1 MNDDIIDRLGKT
13 LLLMGG
19 GFGFLY
25 LMITSTQ
32 DHPRGIALMIVRTTE
47 TVARCFMYAGITVA
61 VFFIAW
67 AIFEQIKTKRR
78 HELERIEKEK
88 RVLLSRQLAEA
99 EDLKQREEKLQA
111 RIRQNKIEDERKLT
125 QQRLQF
131 EKETYLKTR
140 SAEDAAKD
148 ALKHF
153 M

>member
-32 DHPRGIALMIVRTTE
+32 DHPRGIALVIVRTTE
-47 TVARCFMYAGITVA
+47 TVAHWIMYAGITVA

-67 AIFEQIKTKRR
+67 AIFEQIKTKRQ
-78 HELERIEKEK
+78 HELERIENEK

-99 EDLKQREEKLQA
+99 EELKQREEKLQA
-111 RIRQNKIEDERKLT
+111 EIRQKQIEDERKLT
-125 QQRLQF
+125 QQRLQI
-131 EKETYLKTR
+131 EKEIYLKTR

>member
-1 MNDDIIDRLGKT
+1 MNDDIIQRLGKT

-32 DHPRGIALMIVRTTE
+32 DHPRGIALVIVRTTE
-47 TVARCFMYAGITVA
+47 TVARWLMYAGITVA

-78 HELERIEKEK
+78 HELERIENEK
-88 RVLLSRQLAEA
+88 RILLSKQLAEA
-99 EDLKQREEKLQA
+99 QELKQREEKLQA
-111 RIRQNKIEDERKLT
+111 QIRQKQIEDDQKLT
-125 QQRLQF
+125 QQRLQL

-140 SAEDAAKD
+140 SADEAAKD
-148 ALKHF
+148 ALKNF

>member
-1 MNDDIIDRLGKT
+1 MNDDIFDRLGKT

-32 DHPRGIALMIVRTTE
+32 DHPRGIALVIVRTTE
-47 TVARCFMYAGITVA
+47 TVARWLMYAGITVA

-78 HELERIEKEK
+78 HKLERIEKEK
-88 RVLLSRQLAEA
+88 RVMLSRQRAEA
-99 EDLKQREEKLQA
+99 EELKQREEKLQA
-111 RIRQNKIEDERKLT
+111 QIRQKQIEDEQNLM
-125 QQRLQF
+125 QQRLQL

-140 SAEDAAKD
+140 SADEAAKD
-148 ALKHF
+148 ALKNF

>member
-19 GFGFLY
+19 GFVFLY
-25 LMITSTQ
+25 LMITFTQ
-32 DHPRGIALMIVRTTE
+32 DHPRGIALVIVRTTE
-47 TVARCFMYAGITVA
+47 TVARWLMYAGITVA

-78 HELERIEKEK
+78 LELERIEKEK
-88 RVLLSRQLAEA
+88 RVLLSKHLAEA
-99 EDLKQREEKLQA
+99 EELKQQEEKLQA
-111 RIRQNKIEDERKLT
+111 QIRQKQIEDEQKLT
-125 QQRLQF
+125 QQRLQL

-140 SAEDAAKD
+140 SAEEATSE
-148 ALKHF
+148 ALKNF

>member
-47 TVARCFMYAGITVA
+47 TVARWIMYAGITVA

-67 AIFEQIKTKRR
+67 AIFEQIKSKRQ
-78 HELERIEKEK
+78 HELERIENEK

-99 EDLKQREEKLQA
+99 EELKQREEKFQA
-111 RIRQNKIEDERKLT
+111 EIRQKQIEDERILT
-125 QQRLQF
+125 QQRLQL
-131 EKETYLKTR
+131 EKETYFKTR